1 MQCKIIEDCKQCC
14 ISPNSFEVL
23 ATEDSNTEKNNNLD
37 KEFVANERNST
48 NKKLLLCADSHLVW
62 SLNKIQQTH
71 KAVGYIRR
79 KSRTNSK

>member
-1 MQCKIIEDCKQCC
+1 M
-14 ISPNSFEVL
+14 L
-23 ATEDSNTEKNNNLD
+23 ATEDSNTEVNNNNNLG

-48 NKKLLLCADSHLVW
+48 NKKLLLRADSHGRDLVW
-62 SLNKIQQTH
+62 SLNKIQQTL